1 VKLAQ
6 ILGNIIKKAAKTVS
20 IFLNSS
26 KVNENIKKISMFSN
40 TDNVFTWKNG
50 LPVGNYKS
58 GVVAEERIY
67 NRSTGSDEILMYV
80 IGGANDSTR
89 LQQITFDNG
98 GIIGYDMSGQVPGSK
113 LPVSF
118 NNHAAVMYN
127 GDVHIFVG
135 TSHYR
140 HIYTGSS
147 TTSGNWTKLSTI
159 PFSVSGG
166 RAVVYNNQIHL
177 FQGTYHYKW
186 NGGSSWTS
194 VSTIPYNFNSG
205 CAFIFQDKINL
216 YGGTGGSNSWYQWN
230 GSSWITIT
238 GNKMS
243 CNPGIVI
250 PISNRSLYVIS
261 GSDTQVYTA
270 YLNEGSTS
278 ANYSYLT
285 SMKLPNSVQYGSAVN
300 IDGTIYIIGSSN
312 TSYYKDIQFLG
323 LKQVIMS

>member
-1 VKLAQ
+1 MAQ
-6 ILGNIIKKAAKTVS
+6 ILGNIMKKAAKAVS
-20 IFLNSS
+20 IFLNSY
-26 KVNENIKKISMFSN
+26 KVNENIKKITMFSN
-40 TDNVFTWKNG
+40 TDVVFTWKNA

-58 GVVAEERIY
+58 GVVVDESKSTRTTYGDFVTIY
-67 NRSTGSDEILMYV
+67 IV
-80 IGGANDSTR
+80 GGANDSTR
-89 LQQITFDNG
+89 LQRINFSNG
-98 GIIGYDMSGQVPGSK
+98 GISAENVSGNHVGSK

-118 NNHAAVMYN
+118 NNHAAVMHGYL
-127 GDVHIFVG
+127 HIFVG

-140 HIYTGSS
+140 YSYSGSS
-147 TTSGNWTKLSTI
+147 TTSGDWTKVSTI

-186 NGGSSWTS
+186 NGSTWTS

-230 GSSWITIT
+230 GSSWITIGGT
-238 GNKMS
+238 KIS
-243 CNPGIVI
+243 CNPGIVV
-250 PISNRSLYVIS
+250 PSGKNSLVVIT
-261 GSDTQVYTA
+261 GTDTQVYTA
-270 YLNEGSTS
+270 YLAEGSTS
-278 ANYSYLT
+278 ASSSYLSGRT
-285 SMKLPNSVQYGSAVN
+285 VPNSVQYGSAVN